1 MTRTITAMKIIT
13 ISATIVIGI
22 PTSQKLQETI
32 LNNMPSARP
41 REIRAGVAL
50 WLVQ

>member
-1 MTRTITAMKIIT
+1 MKIIK

-22 PTSQKLQETI
+22 PTNQKLQRTN
-32 LNNMPSARP
+32 LNSMPSARP

-50 WLVQ
+50 WRVQ